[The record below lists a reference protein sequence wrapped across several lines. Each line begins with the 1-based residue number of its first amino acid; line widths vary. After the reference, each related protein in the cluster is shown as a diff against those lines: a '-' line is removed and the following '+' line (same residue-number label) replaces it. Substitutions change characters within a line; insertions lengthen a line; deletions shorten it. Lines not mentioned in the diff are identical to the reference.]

1 MQSISSIR
9 TIETLRDE
17 NEVDILNTYRRI
29 VNAERYGLG
38 KGMCTKRH
46 LMFHR
51 VMENRDCDVFERIKT
66 LLVPTYKEHEDNT
79 YSVAKKILT
88 TNCGC
93 GGQGCGECTILG
105 GAEGQVLVKSSGEDG
120 DYTWLDVED
129 ILDGATLQDLNSV
142 VLEGNWTTLGMTGT
156 EFFEDKEDEDFVQGG
171 DVTIRTGDMEW

>member
-17 NEVDILNTYRRI
+17 NEVDILNTYRSI

-66 LLVPTYKEHEDNT
+66 LIDPTYKEHKDNT
-79 YSVAKKILT
+79 YSVSNKILT

-93 GGQGCGECTILG
+93 GGQGCGECTIIG
-105 GAEGQVLVKSSGEDG
+105 GAEGQILVKSSGEDG
-120 DYTWLDVED
+120 DYTWADADD

-142 VLEGNWTTLGMTGT
+142 VLEGNWTTLGITGT
-156 EFFEDKEDEDFVQGG
+156 EFFEGKEDKDFAQLGDIDVQVVED
-171 DVTIRTGDMEW
+171 EW